1 MLLLLTPALTS
12 ATALGWRG
20 LSWPSAQWHPLLLLA
35 FDYGN
40 KQSQIY
46 NLLFVLVF
54 GFATLNILGL
64 VARRFEPERN
74 RNRLSFGETIAV
86 TVVLVSI
93 VMLSWELLTIFK
105 VFPIKLHPR

>member
-1 MLLLLTPALTS
+1 MLLLLTPAITH
-12 ATALGWRG
+12 ADALGWWVQAVPR
-20 LSWPSAQWHPLLLLA
+20 WPSLGLLIFSA
-35 FDYGN
+35 AD

-93 VMLSWELLTIFK
+93 VMLSWELLGMFK
-105 VFPIKLHPR
+105 IFPIKLHLR